1 MSGEKR
7 IKNRDAKVRR
17 LGDKLVHSNSWFFE
31 FLRSAVSSQA
41 ASWCDMGVRFLLF
54 TVAGLAPWISTACG
68 CVVGGVINCI
78 INYKF
83 TFHADGQPW
92 RVVVLK
98 YVMIWFGSLLLNSFG
113 TEAVYWLLNHWPW
126 LEEIGFRPTGYY
138 AAATLFVSLVVSW
151 GWNFVMQRNFV
162 YKSVGFDRYALRI
175 MDQII
180 MK

>member
-1 MSGEKR
+1 MAEKKTDTGGKKVSR
-7 IKNRDAKVRR
+7 IGN
-17 LGDKLVHSNSWFFE
+17 KLMHSDNWFFE

-54 TVAGLAPWISTACG
+54 TVASLAPWISTACG

-83 TFHADGQPW
+83 TFHADGQSW
-92 RVVVLK
+92 RVVGVK

-113 TEAVYWLLNHWPW
+113 TEAVYWLLNHWTW
-126 LEEIGFRPTGYY
+126 LEEIGFKPTGYY
-138 AAATLFVSLVVSW
+138 AASTLFVSLVVSW
-151 GWNFVMQRNFV
+151 AWNFVMQRNFV
-162 YKSVGFDRYALRI
+162 YKCVGFDKYALRL

-180 MK
+180 KR